1 MVQDKVLG
9 IDLGT
14 TNSAF
19 SVLEGSEAEII
30 SNRDGDRTT
39 PSVVGVTEEGEQLV
53 GKQAKNQAVQNPTNT
68 VESIKR
74 HMGEDD
80 YTVRLRGEEYT
91 PEQVSAM
98 ILKRIKRDAEEKLG
112 QEINRAVITVPAYF
126 NDKERQAT
134 KDAGKIA
141 GFEVERI
148 LNEPTA
154 AAMAFDIKGTGSLR
168 VLVYD
173 LGGGTF
179 DVTILT
185 INDGIYDVLAT
196 SGDRNLG
203 GDDWDQKIIDW
214 IVDGFEEEHGI
225 DLRNDNQ
232 AMQRISDAAEEA
244 KIELSTREK
253 TTISLPFITASDKTG
268 PIHIDETL
276 TREKFEEL
284 SRDLVERTKSP
295 TKKALEQA
303 DMEME
308 DLDEMVL
315 VGGGTRMPM
324 IQEQMKRASKTVNPD
339 EVVALGAGIQGGII
353 SGSVDDT
360 VLLDVTPLS
369 IGVEVKG
376 GLFKPLIDK
385 NTTIP
390 TQESNIFTTAEDN
403 QTSVQ
408 IRVFQGERELAKN
421 NELLGEFTMTGIP
434 AASAGVPHIKVN
446 FSIDEDGIV
455 HVEAEDKGTG
465 KTEGI
470 TIEGGSGLSEEE
482 IKEMKREAK
491 RNADEDKKERERI
504 QERNRAEAIVPKA
517 REFMDEFEDEITAT
531 DVKKI
536 ESKIENVEE
545 ILESN
550 QPDLV
555 DLQEANNELD
565 TVLSNTGD
573 TIRDTDNKPGLG
585 IGE

>member
-1 MVQDKVLG
+1 MLG

-19 SVLEGSEAEII
+19 AVMEGDEAEMIA
-30 SNRDGDRTT
+30 NRDGNRTT
-39 PSVVGVTEEGEQLV
+39 PSVIGVTEDGERLV
-53 GKQAKNQAVQNPTNT
+53 GKQAKNQAVQNPNNT

-80 YTVRLRGEEYT
+80 YTVTLRGEKYT
-91 PEQVSAM
+91 PEEVSAM
-98 ILKRIKRDAEEKLG
+98 ILQRIKRDAEEKLG

-126 NDKERQAT
+126 NDKQRQAT

-154 AAMAFDIKGTGSLR
+154 AAMAFDIRGTGSLR
-168 VLVYD
+168 VLVFD

-185 INDGIYDVLAT
+185 INDGVYDVLST
-196 SGDRNLG
+196 SGDRSLG

-214 IVDGFEEEHGI
+214 VVEDFEDEHGI
-225 DLRNDNQ
+225 DLRNDSQ

-268 PIHIDETL
+268 PIHIDKTL
-276 TREKFEEL
+276 TRDKFEEL
-284 SRDLVERTKSP
+284 SKDLVERTKGP
-295 TKKALEQA
+295 TKKALDQA
-303 DMEME
+303 DMTME
-308 DLDEMVL
+308 DLDELVL
-315 VGGGTRMPM
+315 VGGATRMPM
-324 IQEQMKRASKTVNPD
+324 IQKQMSNASKTANPD
-339 EVVALGAGIQGGII
+339 EVVSLGAAIQGGII

-408 IRVFQGERELAKN
+408 IRVFQGERELAKH

-491 RNADEDKKERERI
+491 RNADEDQKERERI
-504 QERNRAEAIVPKA
+504 QERNRAEALIPKA
-517 REFMDEFEDEITAT
+517 REFMDEFEDKLTAT

-536 ESKIENVEE
+536 ESKIENVED
-545 ILESN
+545 LLDSN
-550 QPDLV
+550 KPDLV
-555 DLQEANNELD
+555 ELQEANNELD

-573 TIRDTDNKPGLG
+573 SIMDTNGKPGLG
-585 IGE
+585 IGDM